1 MFAARW
7 GNRLR
12 VRRKI
17 RATAWRAD
25 ARSGAVWCVAAVVWL
40 VVAGCSVSQKTV
52 VKPSQAPAASQ
63 TATQAELIEKYN
75 RQADAIRS
83 VNATV
88 KMKLI
93 GGSNYS
99 GVIEQYHEVNGF
111 MLASRPK
118 NIRVIGQAPVV
129 GKNIFDMVSNG
140 EEFRV
145 FIPSKKDFLV
155 GPANLAWPSKK
166 PIENLRPQHLVD
178 ALLWAPIAEKG
189 PVLFEQD
196 NEPSAR
202 YYVLTVLRHA
212 ASEKGTTEA
221 SADTAADSGTA
232 PVATSNWE
240 IAQKIWFNRADL
252 NVARIET
259 YAAAGVLNSDVT
271 YGGWDAFGDA
281 RYARQIAVS
290 RPGDDYQLQIT
301 VVKATLNEPISA
313 DRFILPQP
321 PGTELVHVGEEPKEA
336 QP

>member
-1 MFAARW
+1 MP
-7 GNRLR
+7 GE
-12 VRRKI
+12 I
-17 RATAWRAD
+17 RTAGWRAEV
-25 ARSGAVWCVAAVVWL
+25 RSGAVWCVAALAWL
-40 VVAGCSVSQKTV
+40 AVAGCSVSQKTV
-52 VKPSQAPAASQ
+52 VKPSETPGALQSASR
-63 TATQAELIEKYN
+63 AELIAKYN

-111 MLASRPK
+111 MLASKPA

-145 FIPSKKDFLV
+145 FIPSKKDFIV
-155 GPANLAWPSKK
+155 GPANLARPSKK

-178 ALLWAPIAEKG
+178 ALLWAPIAEKA

-196 NEPSAR
+196 NEPAAR
-202 YYVLTVLRHA
+202 FYVLTVLRRA
-212 ASEKGTTEA
+212 ASEMGSAET
-221 SADTAADSGTA
+221 SADSSAAASD
-232 PVATSNWE
+232 WE

-259 YAAAGVLNSDVT
+259 YAAAGVLSSDVT
-271 YGGWDAFGDA
+271 YGGWEAFGDA

-290 RPGDDYQLQIT
+290 RPADDYQLQIT